1 MRKYE
6 ILQKVLDSKLV
17 AIVRTESAEKAIKT
31 VKALKEGGISIIEVT
46 MTVPNAIDVIKEMA
60 SYSKE
65 NDVTLGVG
73 SVLDP
78 ETARAALLAGAEY
91 VVTPCVNTQVI
102 KLCNRYQ
109 IPVMPGA
116 MTIKEVVEAMEAGAD
131 IIKVFPGEI
140 VGPQFI
146 KAIRGPIPYASLMPT
161 GGVAL
166 DNIQDWLSAGA
177 VALGVGGSLTAG
189 AKSNDF
195 QLVTE
200 TAKQF
205 VAKISQAKK

>member
-1 MRKYE
+1 M
-6 ILQKVLDSKLV
+6 